1 MRWKAAPPPTPTKHT
16 ASPPTYRAA
25 QRFAFESRS
34 PKRLGV
40 APSDPKAIR
49 RRTSRPQSDSTS
61 HLRTP
66 KQSDARQSMLFR
78 AFAQGK
84 CTKRRNSMDATG
96 LLSRRK
102 RPQVSDLVFCKLIRV
117 WESNVRDESILF
129 RQKVRFDCTNGR
141 FSMDNGHAAALQ
153 SRCIRSAATPP
164 PPAVQPQRRPPVAQP
179 QRRPPSRTAI
189 PSHDAPLNRGITAR
203 PRRVVKNSRTNRL
216 KRLTGLNRP
225 GIKLTEGNFH
235 TKHLHLLRKSPSTRE
250 TYHPDTTVSR
260 M

>member
-1 MRWKAAPPPTPTKHT
+1 MGQPSVSLSNPVARSGS
-16 ASPPTYRAA
+16 ASR
-25 QRFAFESRS
+25 
-34 PKRLGV
+34 
-40 APSDPKAIR
+40 
-49 RRTSRPQSDSTS
+49 
-61 HLRTP
+61 LRTP
-66 KQSDARQSMLFR
+66 KQSDVRQSMLFR
-78 AFAQGK
+78 AFVQGK

-102 RPQVSDLVFCKLIRV
+102 QPQVSDLVFCKLIRV
-117 WESNVRDESILF
+117 WESNVRDESMLF
-129 RQKVRFDCTNGR
+129 RQKVRFGCTNGR

-164 PPAVQPQRRPPVAQP
+164 PPAVQPQRRP
-179 QRRPPSRTAI
+179 SRTAA
-189 PSHDAPLNRGITAR
+189 PSHDAPLNRGTTAR

-216 KRLTGLNRP
+216 KRLTVLNRP
-225 GIKLTEGNFH
+225 GIKLPEGNFH

>member
-1 MRWKAAPPPTPTKHT
+1 MRCKAAPPPTSTKHT
-16 ASPPTYRAA
+16 ASPPTYGAA

-49 RRTSRPQSDSTS
+49 CRTSRPQSSPTS
-61 HLRTP
+61 HPRTP
-66 KQSDARQSMLFR
+66 KQSDVRQFMLFR
-78 AFAQGK
+78 AFAQRK

-102 RPQVSDLVFCKLIRV
+102 QPQVSDLVFCKLIRV

-129 RQKVRFDCTNGR
+129 RQKVRFGCTNDR
-141 FSMDNGHAAALQ
+141 FSMDDGHAAALQ
-153 SRCIRSAATPP
+153 SRCSRSAATPP
-164 PPAVQPQRRPPVAQP
+164 QPRSRR
-179 QRRPPSRTAI
+179 
-189 PSHDAPLNRGITAR
+189 PSHDAPLNRGTTAR

-225 GIKLTEGNFH
+225 GIKLPEGNFH
-235 TKHLHLLRKSPSTRE
+235 TKHLHLLRKSPSMRE
-250 TYHPDTTVSR
+250 THHPDTTVSR

>member
-1 MRWKAAPPPTPTKHT
+1 MRWKAALPPTSTKHT
-16 ASPPTYRAA
+16 ASPPTYGAA

-49 RRTSRPQSDSTS
+49 CRTSRPQSSPTS
-61 HLRTP
+61 HPRTP
-66 KQSDARQSMLFR
+66 KQSDVRQSMLFR
-78 AFAQGK
+78 AFAQRK

-102 RPQVSDLVFCKLIRV
+102 QPQVSDLVFCKLIRV

-129 RQKVRFDCTNGR
+129 RQKVRFGCTNDR

-164 PPAVQPQRRPPVAQP
+164 PPAVQPQRRPSRAVA
-179 QRRPPSRTAI
+179 
-189 PSHDAPLNRGITAR
+189 APATMR
-203 PRRVVKNSRTNRL
+203 
-216 KRLTGLNRP
+216 RLTAALPRGRDAL
-225 GIKLTEGNFH
+225 
-235 TKHLHLLRKSPSTRE
+235 
-250 TYHPDTTVSR
+250 
-260 M
+260 